1 MNKVTNEVLVIA
13 ERMYDNIKKE
23 EKEYQRVEETNWP
36 LRYEEYTGSTNEYK
50 RLEELFIE
58 AFGGDVDSEYVR
70 YHMDIFLDY
79 YGSSGSPYSNTASSI
94 KEAIKRVTQKKDF
107 VSLIDLISILMSWC
121 M

>member
-13 ERMYDNIKKE
+13 ERMYDDIKKE

-70 YHMDIFLDY
+70 YHMNIFLDY

-107 VSLIDLISILMSWC
+107 VSLVDLISILMSWC